1 LRKIDSMNKDIKILE
16 ELIKENEENIK
27 ILEENGKKMVE

>member
-1 LRKIDSMNKDIKILE
+1 MNKDIKILE